1 MQNVEFTCAVICFLQ
16 VVSDLLS
23 PISELLTS
31 CHLANAD
38 IAHVVLV
45 GGTTKVHKYIDLNQC
60 FPGGGGG
67 GGVKLRKKKKK
78 MISKKKILQ

>member
-1 MQNVEFTCAVICFLQ
+1 VCSYLFLQ

-45 GGTTKVHKYIDLNQC
+45 GGTTKVHNNRVGAMLIGGD
-60 FPGGGGG
+60 GGGEG
-67 GGVKLRKKKKK
+67 GGVGRGHQSVHADYAAGLKPN
-78 MISKKKILQ
+78 S

>member
-1 MQNVEFTCAVICFLQ
+1 MEFTCVFICFLQ

-45 GGTTKVHKYIDLNQC
+45 GGTTKVYSYRIGLLLSGW
-60 FPGGGGG
+60 GGGGG
-67 GGVKLRKKKKK
+67 
-78 MISKKKILQ
+78 

>member
-1 MQNVEFTCAVICFLQ
+1 MCFYLLSQ

-45 GGTTKVHKYIDLNQC
+45 GGTTKVHKSEDEMSECPCRLCSRPEVEFINVQ
-60 FPGGGGG
+60 F
-67 GGVKLRKKKKK
+67 R
-78 MISKKKILQ
+78 